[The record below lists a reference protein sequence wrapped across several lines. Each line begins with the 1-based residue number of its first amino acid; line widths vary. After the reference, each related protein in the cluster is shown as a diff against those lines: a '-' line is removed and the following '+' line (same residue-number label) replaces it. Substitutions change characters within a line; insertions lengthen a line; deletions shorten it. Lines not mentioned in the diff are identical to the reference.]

1 MASPTVIWHGTQ
13 QDSNDLVNAIAHN
26 CACEFGLMG
35 VRMATCGPHAML
47 IEDQRALNGL
57 LFARRIAERLRQEEA
72 CLDVRLNGSWTSKDE
87 TGKLFA
93 EEATLLH
100 PKAVEEPRFIS
111 SNPGVAA
118 D

>member
-1 MASPTVIWHGTQ
+1 MASLPVIWHGTQ
-13 QDSNDLVNAIAHN
+13 KDSNDLVNAIAHN

-57 LFARRIAERLRQEEA
+57 LFARRIADRLRKEEA
-72 CLDVRLNGSWTSKDE
+72 CVDVRASESRTSKDE
-87 TGKLFA
+87 TRNLFA
-93 EEATLLH
+93 DVASLLQS
-100 PKAVEEPRFIS
+100 KAADEPRSIS